1 MSDLISRQAAI
12 DALWK
17 ALFEYED
24 KMEKQFFES
33 EELDVRDWIQHRIFV
48 QNMSDIDKQTI
59 LSLPSA
65 EPERKWIPVNE
76 RLPKNEQHVLCAVE
90 WYPDGETN
98 IISGCRYKDGVWET
112 IIEAPLYDYWTELA
126 DVLAW
131 MPYPEPYRI
140 GEEK

>member
-1 MSDLISRQAAI
+1 MSDLINRKQAI
-12 DALWK
+12 ELCR
-17 ALFEYED
+17 EYADSELTST
-24 KMEKQFFES
+24 EKSIGAEYCIEFLE
-33 EELDVRDWIQHRIFV
+33 H
-48 QNMSDIDKQTI
+48 M
-59 LSLPSA
+59 PSA
-65 EPERKWIPVNE
+65 EPELKWIPVNE

-98 IISGCRYKDGVWET
+98 IVSGCRYKDGVWET
-112 IIEAPLYDYWTELA
+112 IIEAPLYDYWAEIV

>member
-1 MSDLISRQAAI
+1 MSDLIRREDAI
-12 DALWK
+12 DALCKLPVKVDSGGYTWMLAFDACC
-17 ALFEYED
+17 ALDE
-24 KMEKQFFES
+24 
-33 EELDVRDWIQHRIFV
+33 
-48 QNMSDIDKQTI
+48 
-59 LSLPSA
+59 LPSA
-65 EPERKWIPVNE
+65 EPERKWISVNE